1 MFELK
6 DPTFAESPHGRIPM
20 ARQRQFAAIVAA
32 LVLFSSECPSWA
44 QTAPPKETAQIKRKL
59 AELQQ
64 VVDGLKSKT
73 KDMRLLADVDVYAK
87 ATEWIL
93 RHDEFYLPR
102 KRKGKPQGPSRYLQ
116 YTLTALETGLARAR
130 ELSGGKSP
138 WVLQTGSTIR
148 GYYSRVDG
156 SVQPYAL
163 SLPEGINPKSGK
175 RWPLYVKLHGRGGTR
190 NEPRFINEHDNKPL
204 PKEQTWIQLDVFGR
218 TDNAYRWSG
227 ETDVFE
233 AIKDVKRR
241 YRIDDKRITLWGFS
255 MGGAG
260 AWHLGLHHPSMW
272 SSVGPGAG
280 FVDFYKYQKQT
291 KKRVSHEH
299 AALHIYDAIDYALNA
314 ENVPIC
320 TYGGELDA
328 QLAASTEMVDA
339 ANKLNVPIK
348 LLVGPGMGHGFH
360 PDSFKEFMAFHLAHS
375 KKGRKR
381 YPGRRNIRFI
391 SYTLKYN
398 RCEWLQIE
406 EMFEMYKPA
415 VVEGG
420 VDKTGVLKL
429 KTQNVAAL
437 QIARDVAFEIEIDG
451 IRMPLSSAADSLLPG
466 VYYRRENDDSEW
478 ELLSYDS
485 SRTFTNNP
493 RLHKRHNLQGPIDDA
508 FMEAFV
514 CVRGTG
520 NPWSAKQQAWANWT
534 LDRFSREFDKWL
546 RGKVPTVDDKGV
558 TEEMILRK
566 NLVLFGDPGSNS
578 VLAKIVDKLPID
590 WTENGLVVNG
600 EDYDPDTH
608 GVSLIYPNPLNPNRY
623 VVVNSGHTIH
633 EKDFKASNS
642 WLFPRLGDIAVQKFG
657 TNSNGGFDEHVVWAA
672 LFDSRW
678 NIPAGK

>member
-1 MFELK
+1 
-6 DPTFAESPHGRIPM
+6 M
-20 ARQRQFAAIVAA
+20 ARQSQFAAIIVA
-32 LVLFSSECPSWA
+32 LVFFSSECALWA

-64 VVDGLKSKT
+64 MVDGLEGKT
-73 KDMRLLADVDVYAK
+73 NDLRLLADVDVYAK
-87 ATEWIL
+87 AAEWIL
-93 RHDEFYLPR
+93 RHNEFYLPR
-102 KRKGKPQGPSRYLQ
+102 KREGKTQGLSRYPQ
-116 YTLTALETGLARAR
+116 YTLAALETGASRAKKLAA
-130 ELSGGKSP
+130 GKSP

-175 RWPLYVKLHGRGGTR
+175 RWPLHVKLHGRGGTR

-241 YRIDDKRITLWGFS
+241 YRIDDQRITLWGFS

-291 KKRVSHEH
+291 KKRPPHEH
-299 AALHIYDAIDYALNA
+299 AALHIYDSIDYALNA

-328 QLAASTEMVDA
+328 QLVASTEMVDA
-339 ANKLNVPIK
+339 AKKLKVPMK
-348 LLVGPGMGHGFH
+348 LLIGPGMGHRFH
-360 PDSFKEFMAFHLAHS
+360 PESFKEFMAFHLQHS

-381 YPGRRNIRFI
+381 YPGQRDIRFM
-391 SYTLKYN
+391 TWTVKYN

-420 VDKTGVLKL
+420 VNKEGVLEL
-429 KTQNVAAL
+429 KTQNIAAL
-437 QIARDVAFEIEIDG
+437 EIARDIAYEINIDG
-451 IRMPLSSAADSLLPG
+451 IRMPLSSAADGLLPG
-466 VYYRRENDDSEW
+466 VYFRREDAESEW
-478 ELLSYDS
+478 ELLNYDS
-485 SRTFTNNP
+485 SRTFSRNP
-493 RLHKRHNLQGPIDDA
+493 ELHKRHNLQGPIDDA
-508 FMEAFV
+508 FMEPFV
-514 CVRGTG
+514 CVRATG
-520 NPWSAKQQAWANWT
+520 KPWSENHQAWANWT

-546 RGKVPTVDDKGV
+546 RGKVPTVDDKDV
-558 TEEMILRK
+558 TDEMIQRK
-566 NLVLFGDPGSNS
+566 NLILFGDPGSNS
-578 VLAKIVDKLPID
+578 VLAKVMEDLPID
-590 WTENGLVVNG
+590 WSDDGLVVNG
-600 EDYDPDTH
+600 ENYDPDTH
-608 GVSLIYPNPLNPNRY
+608 GVSLIYPNPLNPSRY

-642 WLFPRLGDIAVQKFG
+642 WLFPRLGDIAVQRFAKE
-657 TNSNGGFDEHVVWAA
+657 SNGGYRESVEWAA
-672 LFDSRW
+672 FFDSHW
-678 NIPAGK
+678 EISQSAAGR